1 MNCNIKLCVF
11 MQEAKDTGD
20 SDNSCELDE
29 SSNHYG
35 VKETEELRKLGQ

>member
-29 SSNHYG
+29 SS
-35 VKETEELRKLGQ
+35 KPLWSKRD